1 MRSLDIGVLDDFVDG
16 EARQVRGDGLVLVVV
31 RIDDDV
37 YVLNDRC
44 SHEDFSLAE
53 GEVNVATREIEC
65 ARHGAMF
72 RLSDGE
78 PMSFPGDPT
87 RRALRGARSGRAT
100 RGERYRDVDTS
111 HRRVSASR
119 SRARKCSRAST

>member
-1 MRSLDIGVLDDFVDG
+1 VTALDIGVLDDYVDG

-31 RIDDDV
+31 RIDDEV

-44 SHEDFSLAE
+44 SHE
-53 GEVNVATREIEC
+53 GEVNVATHEIEC

-78 PMSFPGDPT
+78 PMSFP
-87 RRALRGARSGRAT
+87 AT
-100 RGERYRDVDTS
+100 RPVAHYEV
-111 HRRVSASR
+111 R
-119 SRARKCSRAST
+119 SRDGRLEVTVP

>member
-1 MRSLDIGVLDDFVDG
+1 MRSLDIGVLGDFVDG
-16 EARQVRGDGLVLVVV
+16 EARQVRVDGLVLVVV
-31 RIDDDV
+31 RIDGDV
-37 YVLNDRC
+37 YVLDDRC

-78 PMSFPGDPT
+78 PTSFP
-87 RRALRGARSGRAT
+87 AT
-100 RGERYRDVDTS
+100 RPVNHYEVRS
-111 HRRVSASR
+111 HDGRLEVSVP
-119 SRARKCSRAST
+119 